1 MIDFSKLGVGSTVDT
16 IINPRELFSALPH
29 KDSKYQYPRDVQA
42 DVLKQW
48 NDKRN
53 DENIVIKMN
62 TGSGKT
68 VVGLLILKSQ
78 LNDNKGPAVYV
89 VPDNYLVEQ
98 VLKEAK
104 SLGIKATTDATS
116 IQFMRGKEILVCNIF
131 KLING
136 KSVFGVGEQKIDIGS
151 IIIDDA
157 HACLD
162 IVESQYTIEVFKEN
176 PAFKGILNLF
186 IQSIKEQSEMK
197 GMELE
202 LLTPNTQTLV
212 PFWAWKQHISEVS
225 KLLIENIESGDLKFT
240 LPLLKDNL
248 QLCRCVI
255 NERKIEITPH
265 CIPIDIISSLKY
277 AKNKIFMTAT
287 LVDDSILS
295 THFDLDRKSLSNVI
309 SPDVAGDIGERMIL
323 VPEAINPKIKEDD
336 LKKYYKFLAK
346 DYNVVIIVPSFDRAK
361 YWEDVADLIIEK
373 ENIEQDIKALK
384 DGHVGLAILV
394 NRYDGIDLPQN
405 ACRVLVIDG
414 LPDSRRMI
422 DEINESQL
430 VGSQKAF
437 YQKIQKIEQGMGR
450 GVRSN
455 DDYCLVFLM
464 GKKLIQQL
472 YSKGAID
479 RLSQATKVQFELSD
493 DMSQQLINKDLSD
506 IHVQASEY
514 SLMRKEEWVSVS
526 KSVLASLTY
535 GSSDSDMFAIAQ
547 REAYNEARINQ
558 YSSATR
564 ILTHAVNDL
573 GDKDKILLGFSKQIL
588 AEYLNYEDELESQ
601 KVLVS
606 AIKNNQNILKPKV
619 GIEYKKIKTE
629 NNQAHAVSGF
639 LSTKYGVDSNALLID
654 INAILSDIIF
664 SPGTSNK
671 FEEAI
676 KNIAFYLGFQSHRPE
691 KEYGKGPD
699 NLWAVGDKNYFIIEC
714 KNGVT
719 NETINKHDVNQLNGS
734 IEWFRDEYDQT
745 LSSTPIM
752 IHLGDKSEH
761 AATPNSNSIV
771 ITKDKIEIFKKN
783 ILDFCIALKGRF
795 SQTTVIG
802 EYLLTY
808 KLRPEDIVSQYAVK
822 MK

>member
-1 MIDFSKLGVGSTVDT
+1 MIDFSKLGAGSTVDT
-16 IINPRELFSALPH
+16 ITNPRELFSALPH

-48 NDKRN
+48 NDKRT

-78 LNDNKGPAVYV
+78 LNDNKGPAVYI

-104 SLGIKATTDATS
+104 SLGLNATNDAS
-116 IQFMRGKEILVCNIF
+116 SVQFMRGKEILVCNMF

-136 KSVFGVGEQKIDIGS
+136 KSVFGVGEQKIKIGS

-162 IVESQYTIEVFKEN
+162 IVESQYTIDVLENN
-176 PAFKGILNLF
+176 PAFKRILNLF
-186 IQSIKEQSEMK
+186 IQSIKEQSEIK

-202 LLTPNTQTLV
+202 LLTPNTQVAV
-212 PFWAWKQHISEVS
+212 PFWAWKQHLSEVS
-225 KLLIENIESGDLKFT
+225 KILLENIEYGDLKFT
-240 LPLLKDNL
+240 FPLLKTNL
-248 QLCRCVI
+248 ELCRCVI
-255 NERKIEITPH
+255 NEKKIEITPH
-265 CIPIDIISSLKY
+265 CVPIDIIASLKY
-277 AKNKIFMTAT
+277 ARNKIFMTAT

-295 THFDLDRKSLSNVI
+295 THFDLDAKSIENVI

-323 VPEAINPKIKEDD
+323 VPEAINPKIREDQ
-336 LKKYYKFLAK
+336 LKKYYKFLSK
-346 DYNVVIIVPSFDRAK
+346 KENVVIIVPSFKRAK
-361 YWEDVADLIIEK
+361 FWDDVSDLVIEK
-373 ENIEQDIKALK
+373 ENIEDNIKALK
-384 DGHVGLAILV
+384 NGHVGLTILV
-394 NRYDGIDLPQN
+394 NRYDGIDLPQE

-430 VGSQKAF
+430 VGSRKSF

-472 YSKGAID
+472 YLNGAID
-479 RLSQATKVQFELSD
+479 RFSQATKVQFELSD
-493 DMSQQLINKDLSD
+493 NMSSQLTGKELME
-506 IHVQASEY
+506 IHTQAAEY
-514 SLMRKEEWVSVS
+514 SLERKEEWVSVS

-535 GSSDSDMFAIAQ
+535 GESDSDKFSIAQ

-558 YSSATR
+558 YQSAVKILNEAVHKLDSS
-564 ILTHAVNDL
+564 
-573 GDKDKILLGFSKQIL
+573 DKILLGYSKQIL
-588 AEYLNYEDELESQ
+588 AEYMNYEDEVESQ
-601 KVLVS
+601 KILVS
-606 AIKNNQNILKPKV
+606 AIKINQNILKPKA
-619 GIEYKKIKTE
+619 GIEYKTIKTE
-629 NNQAHAVSGF
+629 STQANMVSGF
-639 LSTKYGVDSNALLID
+639 LSTKYGVDSNKLLID
-654 INAILSDIIF
+654 INAILSDMIF
-664 SPGTSNK
+664 SPGTSNR

-676 KNIAFYLGFQSHRPE
+676 KNIAFYLGFKSHRPE
-691 KEYGKGPD
+691 NEYSKGPD
-699 NLWAVGDKNYFIIEC
+699 NLWAVGNMNYFVIEC

-719 NETINKHDVNQLNGS
+719 HESINKRDVNQLNGS
-734 IEWFRDEYDQT
+734 IEWFISKYDH
-745 LSSTPIM
+745 SSDYTPIM
-752 IHLGDKSEH
+752 IHLGNTSDY
-761 AATPNSNSIV
+761 AASPNAKCRVMN
-771 ITKDKIEIFKKN
+771 KDKLEMFKKN
-783 ILDFCIALKGRF
+783 IEDFCIAIKGKF
-795 SQTTVIG
+795 NQPDIIG
-802 EYLLTY
+802 EYLLNY
-808 KLRPEDIVSQYAVK
+808 KLRAEDIIAEYTIA

>member
-1 MIDFSKLGVGSTVDT
+1 MIDFTKLGVGSTIDT
-16 IINPRELFSALPH
+16 ITNPRELFSALPH

-68 VVGLLILKSQ
+68 VIGLLILKSQ
-78 LNDNKGPAVYV
+78 LNANKGPAVYV
-89 VPDNYLVEQ
+89 VPDNYLVDQ

-104 SLGIKATTDATS
+104 SLGIKVTNDSSS

-136 KSVFGVGEQKIDIGS
+136 KSVFGVGEQKINIGS

-162 IVESQYTIEVFKEN
+162 IVENQYTIEVLKEN

-186 IQSIKEQSEMK
+186 IPSIKEQNETK
-197 GMELE
+197 GIELE
-202 LLTPNTQTLV
+202 LLSPNTQALV
-212 PFWAWKQHISEVS
+212 PFWAWKQHISTVS

-248 QLCRCVI
+248 QLCRCVM
-255 NERKIEITPH
+255 NEKKIEITPH

-295 THFDLDRKSLSNVI
+295 THFNLDKKSISNVI
-309 SPDVAGDIGERMIL
+309 SPEIAGDIGERMIL
-323 VPEAINPKIKEDD
+323 VPEAINPKIKEDE

-346 DYNVVIIVPSFDRAK
+346 DYNVVIIVPSFERAK
-361 YWEDVADLIIEK
+361 YWADVADLIIEK
-373 ENIEQDIKALK
+373 ENIEQNIKALK
-384 DGHVGLAILV
+384 DGHVGLTILV

-472 YSKGAID
+472 YSNGAID
-479 RLSQATKVQFELSD
+479 RFSQATKVQFELSD
-493 DMSQQLINKDLSD
+493 NMSQQLINKDLSD
-506 IHVQASEY
+506 IHIQAAEY
-514 SLMRKEEWVSVS
+514 SLMRKEEWVTVS

-535 GSSDSDMFAIAQ
+535 GHSDSDMFAIAQ

-558 YSSATR
+558 YHSATK
-564 ILTHAVNDL
+564 ILNNAINDL
-573 GDKDKILLGFSKQIL
+573 GEKDKILLGFSKQVL

-606 AIKNNQNILKPKV
+606 AIKNNQNILKPKA

-629 NNQAHAVSGF
+629 NNQAHAVSAF
-639 LSTKYGVDSNALLID
+639 LSTKYGVNSNALLID

-664 SPGTSNK
+664 LPETSNK

-745 LSSTPIM
+745 LFFTPIM
-752 IHLGDKSEH
+752 IHIGDKSEH
-761 AATPNSNSIV
+761 AATPNSNCIV
-771 ITKDKIEIFKKN
+771 MTKDKIEIFKKN
-783 ILDFCIALKGRF
+783 ILDFCIALKGKF
-795 SQTTVIG
+795 NQTAVIG
-802 EYLLTY
+802 EYLLAY
-808 KLRPEDIVSQYAVK
+808 KLRPEDIVSHYTVK

>member
-1 MIDFSKLGVGSTVDT
+1 MIDFTKLGVGSTVDT

-29 KDSKYQYPRDVQA
+29 KDAKYQYPRDVQA

-162 IVESQYTIEVFKEN
+162 IVESQYTIEVLKEN

-186 IQSIKEQSEMK
+186 IESIKEQSEMK

-202 LLTPNTQTLV
+202 LLTPNTQALV
-212 PFWAWKQHISEVS
+212 PFWAWKQHISEVR
-225 KLLIENIESGDLKFT
+225 KHLIENIESGDLKFT

-255 NERKIEITPH
+255 NEKKIEITPH

-295 THFDLDRKSLSNVI
+295 THFDLDRKSLANVI

-323 VPEAINPKIKEDD
+323 VPEAINPKIKEND

-346 DYNVVIIVPSFDRAK
+346 DYNVVIIVPSFERAK
-361 YWEDVADLIIEK
+361 YWADVANLIIEK
-373 ENIEQDIKALK
+373 ENIEHDIKALK
-384 DGHVGLAILV
+384 DGHVGLVVLV

-479 RLSQATKVQFELSD
+479 KFSQATKVQFELSD
-493 DMSQQLINKDLSD
+493 SMSQQLINKELSD
-506 IHVQASEY
+506 IHTQAAEY
-514 SLMRKEEWVSVS
+514 SLMRKDEWVSVS

-535 GSSDSDMFAIAQ
+535 GNSDSDMFAIAQ

-564 ILTHAVNDL
+564 ILTNAVNYL
-573 GDKDKILLGFSKQIL
+573 GKEDKILLGFSKQVL
-588 AEYLNYEDELESQ
+588 AEYVNYEDELESQ

-629 NNQAHAVSGF
+629 NSQAHAVSSF

-654 INAILSDIIF
+654 INAILADLIF
-664 SPGTSNK
+664 SPGTSHK

-808 KLRPEDIVSQYAVK
+808 KLRPEDIVSQYTVK